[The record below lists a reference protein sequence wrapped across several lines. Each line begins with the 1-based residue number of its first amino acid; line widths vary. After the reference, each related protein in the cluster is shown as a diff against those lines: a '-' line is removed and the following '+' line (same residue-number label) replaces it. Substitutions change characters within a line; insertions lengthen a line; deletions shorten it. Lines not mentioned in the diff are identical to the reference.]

1 MMANP
6 LLHMR
11 YRGFLIAMTLALLL
25 ITTDSADAQSLWRN
39 RRTDHGNLF
48 SDTQARRVGDL
59 VTIVVREST
68 DVDNKDERSLDR
80 KATHS
85 GTFNFTGEV
94 GGDLGS
100 KQGDI
105 SLATASA
112 GNASFDGDS
121 AYSVDRTFKDRITA
135 IIVDCLPNGN
145 LIVRGSRNQM
155 VAGER
160 RVLTVSGIIRPIDI
174 RSDNTIESQYV
185 ADLNV
190 CYAGDGLESRFTRQG
205 WLTRAWNK
213 YRPY

>member
-1 MMANP
+1 MIA
-6 LLHMR
+6 LHFRSLR
-11 YRGFLIAMTLALLL
+11 YRWSAVAATMAFVL
-25 ITTDSADAQSLWRN
+25 ITFGSADAQSLWRN
-39 RRTDHGNLF
+39 RRTDHGNLL

-68 DVDNKDERSLDR
+68 DVDNKDERSMDR

-94 GGDLGS
+94 GGDLGD
-100 KQGDI
+100 KQGDL
-105 SLATASA
+105 SMSTASA

-121 AYSVDRTFKDRITA
+121 AYSVDRQFKDRITA

-160 RVLTVSGIIRPIDI
+160 RVLTVSGIVRPIDI
-174 RSDNTIESQYV
+174 RADNTIESQYV

-190 CYAGDGLESRFTRQG
+190 CYAGDGIESRFTRQG
-205 WLTRAWNK
+205 WLT
-213 YRPY
+213 